1 MAKTTN
7 AIADD
12 DFMVGR
18 LTIDW
23 NKKFTSTT
31 EIKRILQVYWV
42 IKKLYDKIK
51 TSQRFLE

>member
-51 TSQRFLE
+51 TSQRFLV